1 MAEEQKAD
9 EVAEAAEISVATD
22 ASEASAQVL
31 VDVEATA
38 DRLNEIASQ
47 SLDTNEVARQIEE
60 LTSVVLDSA
69 EVSTRSA
76 SIAADVSATMRAVVS
91 KIQENNRLNVLH
103 SRIML
108 GVFCACL
115 LIAMGIFF
123 AITMKMTKSIKELD
137 TMVYAMA
144 KRVIEVD
151 ASLTAIGKTNSD
163 FSEINEKQEEVITT
177 QTQVA
182 KRLEELGK
190 SLAAMPTVVATEAN
204 KSSDL
209 KFKDMQKQ
217 LSGLESKLQTFDTKL
232 QTVAEKAASRV
243 QPPLPPAAPQG
254 PSTQVLLTEIQ
265 KIKSDLNL
273 AVQVRERA
281 QTAAEAAAIK
291 NIEKTIDKAA
301 VAAGDA
307 QKAADKAA
315 QSAKAATDAQKAALD
330 AQKAAAASEKASAA
344 ERLAQQKAAAERA
357 VMMRMQPEKPVKS
370 AEQIA
375 EEKAAAEKAAAARAA
390 KAAAEKAAADKA
402 SAAERAAA
410 EKARAAAAAA
420 NVPPVVREK
429 PIQYPRV
436 AD

>member
-1 MAEEQKAD
+1 MAD
-9 EVAEAAEISVATD
+9 EQQPTQDTTEPEQAM
-22 ASEASAQVL
+22 

-38 DRLNEIASQ
+38 DRLTEIASQ

-91 KIQENNRLNVLH
+91 KIQENNQRNVMH

-108 GVFCACL
+108 AAFCTCL

-123 AITMKMTKSIKELD
+123 AITMKMTQSIKELD
-137 TMVYAMA
+137 TMIYAMA

-151 ASLTAIGKTNSD
+151 ASLTAISKTNSD
-163 FSEINEKQEEVITT
+163 FSEITDKQDEVITT

-190 SLAAMPTVVATEAN
+190 SMASMPAVVVAEAN
-204 KSSDL
+204 KSSDP

-217 LSGLESKLQTFDTKL
+217 LTTLDSKLQSLDGKL
-232 QTVAEKAASRV
+232 QSVAEKAVSRM
-243 QPPLPPAAPQG
+243 PPPPPAAQQG
-254 PSTQVLLTEIQ
+254 PSTQVLLSEIQ
-265 KIKSDLNL
+265 KIKSDLNA
-273 AVQVRERA
+273 AVQVRERT
-281 QTAAEAAAIK
+281 QTAAEASAIK
-291 NIEKTIDKAA
+291 SIEKTLDRATEAA
-301 VAAGDA
+301 NEA

-315 QSAKAATDAQKAALD
+315 QSAKTAIES
-330 AQKAAAASEKASAA
+330 QKAAAASERASAA

-357 VMMRMQPEKPVKS
+357 AIMRMQPEKPVKS
-370 AEQIA
+370 AEQVA
-375 EEKAAAEKAAAARAA
+375 EEKAAAERAAAARAA
-390 KAAAEKAAADKA
+390 KAAADKAAADKA
-402 SAAERAAA
+402 AAAERAAA
-410 EKARAAAAAA
+410 EKARAAAAASAAAERAAA
-420 NVPPVVREK
+420 NVPLPVVREK

-436 AD
+436 PD

>member
-1 MAEEQKAD
+1 
-9 EVAEAAEISVATD
+9 
-22 ASEASAQVL
+22 
-31 VDVEATA
+31 
-38 DRLNEIASQ
+38 
-47 SLDTNEVARQIEE
+47 
-60 LTSVVLDSA
+60 VLDSA

-91 KIQENNRLNVLH
+91 KIQENNRRNVMH

-108 GVFCACL
+108 GAFCACL

-182 KRLEELGK
+182 KRLEELSK
-190 SLAAMPTVVATEAN
+190 NLAAMPAVVATEAN

-217 LSGLESKLQTFDTKL
+217 LSGLESKLQS
-232 QTVAEKAASRV
+232 VAEKTSART
-243 QPPLPPAAPQG
+243 QPPAPAVPQG

-265 KIKSDLNL
+265 KIKTDLNA
-273 AVQVRERA
+273 AVQVRDRA
-281 QTAAEAAAIK
+281 QTAAEATAIK
-291 NIEKTIDKAA
+291 NIEKTLDKATL
-301 VAAGDA
+301 AAGEA

-315 QSAKAATDAQKAALD
+315 QSAKAATDAQRAAAE
-330 AQKAAAASEKASAA
+330 AQKSAAASEKASAA
-344 ERLAQQKAAAERA
+344 ERLAQQRAAAERA
-357 VMMRMQPEKPVKS
+357 VAMRMQPEKPVKS

-375 EEKAAAEKAAAARAA
+375 EEKAAAERAAAARAA

-402 SAAERAAA
+402 AAAERAAA
-410 EKARAAAAAA
+410 EKARLAAAAAA
-420 NVPPVVREK
+420 AAPPPMVREK
-429 PIQYPRV
+429 PIQYPRP

>member
-1 MAEEQKAD
+1 MAD
-9 EVAEAAEISVATD
+9 EQTTSTDAAQEAAEAI
-22 ASEASAQVL
+22 

-38 DRLNEIASQ
+38 DRLTEIASQ

-91 KIQENNRLNVLH
+91 KIQENNRRNVMH

-108 GVFCACL
+108 GAFCACL

-163 FSEINEKQEEVITT
+163 FSEITEKQEEVITT

-182 KRLEELGK
+182 KRLEEIGK
-190 SLAAMPTVVATEAN
+190 SMAAMPAVVATEAN

-217 LSGLESKLQTFDTKL
+217 LTGLESKLESFDHKL
-232 QTVAEKAASRV
+232 QSVSSKT
-243 QPPLPPAAPQG
+243 QPPAPQG
-254 PSTQVLLTEIQ
+254 PNTQVLLAEIQ
-265 KIKSDLNL
+265 KLKSDLNAGL
-273 AVQVRERA
+273 QVRERT
-281 QTAAEAAAIK
+281 QTAAEANAAK
-291 NIEKTIDKAA
+291 AIEKSVEKATSA
-301 VAAGDA
+301 SLEA

-315 QSAKAATDAQKAALD
+315 QAAKLAGDAQKGAAD

-357 VMMRMQPEKPVKS
+357 VVMRMQTEKPEKS
-370 AEQIA
+370 AEQVAA
-375 EEKAAAEKAAAARAA
+375 ERAAAEKAAAARAA
-390 KAAAEKAAADKA
+390 AKAAAEKAAQEKAAAEKAAA
-402 SAAERAAA
+402 AER
-410 EKARAAAAAA
+410 ARAAAAAA
-420 NVPPVVREK
+420 AATAPVPPAVRER
-429 PIQYPRV
+429 PIQYPR

>member
-1 MAEEQKAD
+1 MADEQKPT
-9 EVAEAAEISVATD
+9 EEAAAPT
-22 ASEASAQVL
+22 EAI
-31 VDVEATA
+31 VDVDATA

-91 KIQENNRLNVLH
+91 KIQENNRRNVMH

-108 GVFCACL
+108 GAFCACL
-115 LIAMGIFF
+115 LIAMAIFF

-163 FSEINEKQEEVITT
+163 FSEITEKQDEVITT

-182 KRLEELGK
+182 KRLDELGK
-190 SLAAMPTVVATEAN
+190 SLASMPTVVATEAN

-217 LSGLESKLQTFDTKL
+217 LTTLESKLQSFDGKL
-232 QTVAEKAASRV
+232 QTVADKVSSRM
-243 QPPLPPAAPQG
+243 PPPAPAAPPAPQG

-265 KIKSDLNL
+265 
-273 AVQVRERA
+273 VRERT
-281 QTAAEAAAIK
+281 QTAAEAAAMK
-291 NIEKTIDKAA
+291 TVEKTIDKAA
-301 VAAGDA
+301 MAAGEA

-315 QSAKAATDAQKAALD
+315 QSAKAATDAQRAAVE

-357 VMMRMQPEKPVKS
+357 VAMRMQPEKPVKS

-375 EEKAAAEKAAAARAA
+375 EEKAAAERAGAARAA

-402 SAAERAAA
+402 AAAERAAA

-436 AD
+436 PD

>member
-1 MAEEQKAD
+1 MAD
-9 EVAEAAEISVATD
+9 EQQPKAEAAVPAQAEIDVA
-22 ASEASAQVL
+22 
-31 VDVEATA
+31 ATA
-38 DRLNEIASQ
+38 DKLTEIASQ

-91 KIQENNRLNVLH
+91 KIQENNRRNVMH

-108 GVFCACL
+108 GGFCACL

-123 AITMKMTKSIKELD
+123 AITLKMTKSIKELD

-163 FSEINEKQEEVITT
+163 FSEITEKQEEVITT

-182 KRLEELGK
+182 KRLEEIGK
-190 SLAAMPTVVATEAN
+190 SMATMPAVVATEAN

-217 LSGLESKLQTFDTKL
+217 LSALESKLEFVVEKTSAKSQL
-232 QTVAEKAASRV
+232 ASVAA
-243 QPPLPPAAPQG
+243 QG

-265 KIKSDLNL
+265 KIKADLNA

-281 QTAAEAAAIK
+281 QTAAEATALK
-291 NIEKTIDKAA
+291 NVEKTLTKASA
-301 VAAGDA
+301 AAGDA
-307 QKAADKAA
+307 QKAADQAMQA
-315 QSAKAATDAQKAALD
+315 AKAAAV
-330 AQKAAAASEKASAA
+330 SEKASAA

-357 VMMRMQPEKPVKS
+357 VAMRMQPQKQEKS
-370 AEQIA
+370 AEQLAA
-375 EEKAAAEKAAAARAA
+375 ERAAMAEKVAAAARSAKAAADKAAAEKAAA
-390 KAAAEKAAADKA
+390 
-402 SAAERAAA
+402 ERAA

-420 NVPPVVREK
+420 AAASAAPPPVAREK
-429 PIQYPRV
+429 VVQFPR
-436 AD
+436 APD

>member
-1 MAEEQKAD
+1 MAD
-9 EVAEAAEISVATD
+9 EQLTTAEAQAPE
-22 ASEASAQVL
+22 EAI

-38 DRLNEIASQ
+38 DRLTEIASQ

-91 KIQENNRLNVLH
+91 KIQENNRRNVMH

-108 GVFCACL
+108 GAFCACL

-217 LSGLESKLQTFDTKL
+217 LSAMESKLQSFDGKL
-232 QTVAEKAASRV
+232 QSVAEKTSARA
-243 QPPLPPAAPQG
+243 QPPAPAAPQG

-265 KIKSDLNL
+265 KIKSDLNA
-273 AVQVRERA
+273 AVQVRERT

-315 QSAKAATDAQKAALD
+315 QSAKAATDAQRAAAE

-357 VMMRMQPEKPVKS
+357 VIMRMQPEKPVKS

-375 EEKAAAEKAAAARAA
+375 EEKAAAEKAAAARVA
-390 KAAAEKAAADKA
+390 KAAAEKAAAEKA
-402 SAAERAAA
+402 AAAERAAA

-436 AD
+436 PD

>member
-1 MAEEQKAD
+1 MAD
-9 EVAEAAEISVATD
+9 EQQTIPDAATAAD
-22 ASEASAQVL
+22 AI

-38 DRLNEIASQ
+38 DRLTEIASQ

-91 KIQENNRLNVLH
+91 KIQENNRRNVMH

-108 GVFCACL
+108 GAFCACL

-163 FSEINEKQEEVITT
+163 FSEITEKQEEVITT

-190 SLAAMPTVVATEAN
+190 SMAAMPAVVAAEAN

-217 LSGLESKLQTFDTKL
+217 LTGMESKLQSFDTKL
-232 QTVAEKAASRV
+232 QSVTEKALARL
-243 QPPLPPAAPQG
+243 QPPAPAAPQG
-254 PSTQVLLTEIQ
+254 PSTQVLLAEIQ
-265 KIKSDLNL
+265 KLKADLNS

-301 VAAGDA
+301 LAAGEA

-315 QSAKAATDAQKAALD
+315 QSAKAATDAQRAAAE
-330 AQKAAAASEKASAA
+330 AQKAAAASEKASSA

-357 VMMRMQPEKPVKS
+357 VAMRMQPEKPVKS

-375 EEKAAAEKAAAARAA
+375 EEKAAAERAAAARAA
-390 KAAAEKAAADKA
+390 KAAAEKAAAEKA
-402 SAAERAAA
+402 AAAERAAA

-420 NVPPVVREK
+420 PPPAVREK

-436 AD
+436 QD

>member
-1 MAEEQKAD
+1 MAEEQKTAE
-9 EVAEAAEISVATD
+9 EVVTPEEAI
-22 ASEASAQVL
+22 

-38 DRLNEIASQ
+38 DRLTEIASQ

-91 KIQENNRLNVLH
+91 KIQENNRRNVMH

-108 GVFCACL
+108 GAFCACL

-123 AITMKMTKSIKELD
+123 AITLKMTKSIKELD

-163 FSEINEKQEEVITT
+163 FSEITEKQEEVITT

-182 KRLEELGK
+182 KRLEEIGK
-190 SLAAMPTVVATEAN
+190 SMAAMPAVVAVEAN

-217 LSGLESKLQTFDTKL
+217 LTGLESKLQSFDSKL
-232 QTVAEKAASRV
+232 QSVAEKASARI
-243 QPPLPPAAPQG
+243 QPPAPVAPQG

-265 KIKSDLNL
+265 KIKSDLNA

-281 QTAAEAAAIK
+281 QTAAEAAALK
-291 NIEKTIDKAA
+291 SIEKTIDKAA
-301 VAAGDA
+301 IAAGDA

-315 QSAKAATDAQKAALD
+315 QSAKAATDAQRAATES
-330 AQKAAAASEKASAA
+330 QKAAAASEKASAA

-357 VMMRMQPEKPVKS
+357 VAMRMQPEKPEKS

-375 EEKAAAEKAAAARAA
+375 SERAAAERAAAARAAKVAAEKAAAEKAAAA
-390 KAAAEKAAADKA
+390 
-402 SAAERAAA
+402 ERAA
-410 EKARAAAAAA
+410 EKARAASAAAA
-420 NVPPVVREK
+420 APQPVVVREK

-436 AD
+436 QE

>member
-1 MAEEQKAD
+1 MADEQKPT
-9 EVAEAAEISVATD
+9 EEATAPP
-22 ASEASAQVL
+22 EAIL
-31 VDVEATA
+31 DVEATA
-38 DRLNEIASQ
+38 DRLNDIASQ

-91 KIQENNRLNVLH
+91 KIQENNRRNVMH

-108 GVFCACL
+108 GAFCACL
-115 LIAMGIFF
+115 LIAMAIFF

-151 ASLTAIGKTNSD
+151 ASLSAIGKTNSD
-163 FSEINEKQEEVITT
+163 FSEITEKQDEVITT

-182 KRLEELGK
+182 KRLDELGK
-190 SLAAMPTVVATEAN
+190 SLAAMPMVVATEAN

-217 LSGLESKLQTFDTKL
+217 LTTLESKLQSFDGKL
-232 QTVAEKAASRV
+232 QTVAEKASSRMP
-243 QPPLPPAAPQG
+243 PPLPAAQQG
-254 PSTQVLLTEIQ
+254 PTTQVLLTEIQ
-265 KIKSDLNL
+265 KIKADLNA
-273 AVQVRERA
+273 AVQVRERT

-291 NIEKTIDKAA
+291 SIEKTIDKAA
-301 VAAGDA
+301 VAVGDA

-315 QSAKAATDAQKAALD
+315 QSAKAAGDAQRAATE

-357 VMMRMQPEKPVKS
+357 VAMRMQPEKPVKS

-375 EEKAAAEKAAAARAA
+375 EEKAAAERAGAARAA
-390 KAAAEKAAADKA
+390 KAAADKAAADKA
-402 SAAERAAA
+402 AAAERAAA
-410 EKARAAAAAA
+410 EKARAAAAAAAAA

-436 AD
+436 PD

>member
-1 MAEEQKAD
+1 MAD
-9 EVAEAAEISVATD
+9 EQQTIPDAAEAAEAI
-22 ASEASAQVL
+22 

-38 DRLNEIASQ
+38 DRLTEIASQ

-91 KIQENNRLNVLH
+91 KIQENNRRNVMH

-108 GVFCACL
+108 GAFCACL
-115 LIAMGIFF
+115 LIAMAIFF

-163 FSEINEKQEEVITT
+163 FSEITEKQEEVITT

-190 SLAAMPTVVATEAN
+190 TMAAMPAVVATEAN

-217 LSGLESKLQTFDTKL
+217 LTGMESKLQSFDTKL
-232 QTVAEKAASRV
+232 NSVTDKALARL
-243 QPPLPPAAPQG
+243 QPPPPAAPQG
-254 PSTQVLLTEIQ
+254 PSTQVLLLEIQ
-265 KIKSDLNL
+265 KLKSDLNS

-301 VAAGDA
+301 LAAGDA

-315 QSAKAATDAQKAALD
+315 QSAKAAADAQRAAAE
-330 AQKAAAASEKASAA
+330 AQKAAAASEKASSA

-357 VMMRMQPEKPVKS
+357 VAMRMQPEKPVKS

-375 EEKAAAEKAAAARAA
+375 EEKAAAERAAAARAA
-390 KAAAEKAAADKA
+390 KAAAEKSAAEKA
-402 SAAERAAA
+402 AAAERAAA

-420 NVPPVVREK
+420 PPPVVREK

-436 AD
+436 PD

>member
-1 MAEEQKAD
+1 MAEEQQSQ
-9 EVAEAAEISVATD
+9 AEAPEI
-22 ASEASAQVL
+22 L
-31 VDVEATA
+31 VDVDATA
-38 DRLNEIASQ
+38 ERLNEIASQ
-47 SLDTNEVARQIEE
+47 SLDNNEVARQIEE

-91 KIQENNRLNVLH
+91 KIQETNQRNVMH
-103 SRIML
+103 SRIIL
-108 GVFCACL
+108 GAFCACL

-163 FSEINEKQEEVITT
+163 FSEITEKQEEVITT

-190 SLAAMPTVVATEAN
+190 SMASMPAVVATEAN

-217 LSGLESKLQTFDTKL
+217 LTGLESKLQSFDNKL
-232 QTVAEKAASRV
+232 QFVAEKASARV
-243 QPPLPPAAPQG
+243 QPPPPPAPQG

-265 KIKSDLNL
+265 KLKSDLNAAL
-273 AVQVRERA
+273 KVSERA
-281 QTAAEAAAIK
+281 QTAAELNAAK
-291 NIEKTIDKAA
+291 SIEKSVEKATSA
-301 VAAGDA
+301 SLEAL
-307 QKAADKAA
+307 KAADKAA
-315 QSAKAATDAQKAALD
+315 QAAKLAGEAQKGAAD

-357 VMMRMQPEKPVKS
+357 VIMRMQSEKPQKS
-370 AEQIA
+370 AEQVAA
-375 EEKAAAEKAAAARAA
+375 EQRAAEAKAAAARAAAKEAADKAAAEKAALKAAAEKAAAA
-390 KAAAEKAAADKA
+390 
-402 SAAERAAA
+402 ERARA
-410 EKARAAAAAA
+410 AAAAAA
-420 NVPPVVREK
+420 NVPPAVREK
-429 PIQYPRV
+429 PIQYPRSS
-436 AD
+436 D

>member
-1 MAEEQKAD
+1 MAEEQKTAE
-9 EVAEAAEISVATD
+9 EVVTPEEAI
-22 ASEASAQVL
+22 

-38 DRLNEIASQ
+38 DRLTEIASQ

-91 KIQENNRLNVLH
+91 KIQENNRRNVMH

-108 GVFCACL
+108 GAFCACL

-123 AITMKMTKSIKELD
+123 AITLKMTKSIKELD

-163 FSEINEKQEEVITT
+163 FSEITEKQDEVITT

-182 KRLEELGK
+182 KRLEEIGK
-190 SLAAMPTVVATEAN
+190 SMAAMPAVVAVEAN

-217 LSGLESKLQTFDTKL
+217 LTGLESKLQSFDSKL
-232 QTVAEKAASRV
+232 QSVAEKASARV
-243 QPPLPPAAPQG
+243 QPPAPAAPQG

-265 KIKSDLNL
+265 KIKSDLNA
-273 AVQVRERA
+273 AVQVRERT
-281 QTAAEAAAIK
+281 QTAAEAAALK

-315 QSAKAATDAQKAALD
+315 QSAKAAGDAQKAAAD

-357 VMMRMQPEKPVKS
+357 VAMRMQPEKQEKS
-370 AEQIA
+370 ADQIA
-375 EEKAAAEKAAAARAA
+375 AERAAAERAAAARAA
-390 KAAAEKAAADKA
+390 KAAAEKAAAEKA
-402 SAAERAAA
+402 AAAERAA
-410 EKARAAAAAA
+410 EKARAASAAAA
-420 NVPPVVREK
+420 APQPVVVREK

-436 AD
+436 QE

>member
-1 MAEEQKAD
+1 MADEQKPT
-9 EVAEAAEISVATD
+9 EEATAPP
-22 ASEASAQVL
+22 EAIL
-31 VDVEATA
+31 DVEATA
-38 DRLNEIASQ
+38 DRLNDIASQ

-91 KIQENNRLNVLH
+91 KIQENNRRNVMH

-108 GVFCACL
+108 GAFCACL
-115 LIAMGIFF
+115 LIAMAIFF

-163 FSEINEKQEEVITT
+163 FSEITEKQDEVITT

-182 KRLEELGK
+182 KRLDELGK
-190 SLAAMPTVVATEAN
+190 SLAAMPMVVATEAN

-217 LSGLESKLQTFDTKL
+217 LTTLESKLQSFDGKL
-232 QTVAEKAASRV
+232 QTVAEKASSRMP
-243 QPPLPPAAPQG
+243 PPLPAAQQG
-254 PSTQVLLTEIQ
+254 PTTQVLLTEIQ
-265 KIKSDLNL
+265 KIKADLNA
-273 AVQVRERA
+273 AVQVRERT

-291 NIEKTIDKAA
+291 SIEKTIDKAA
-301 VAAGDA
+301 VAVGDA

-315 QSAKAATDAQKAALD
+315 QSAKAAGDAQRAATE

-357 VMMRMQPEKPVKS
+357 VAMRMQPEKPVKS

-375 EEKAAAEKAAAARAA
+375 EEKAAAERAAAARAA
-390 KAAAEKAAADKA
+390 KAAADKAAADKA
-402 SAAERAAA
+402 AAAERAAA
-410 EKARAAAAAA
+410 EKARAAAAAAAAA

-436 AD
+436 PD

>member
-1 MAEEQKAD
+1 MAD
-9 EVAEAAEISVATD
+9 EQQTIPDAAAAAEAI
-22 ASEASAQVL
+22 

-38 DRLNEIASQ
+38 DRLTEIASQ

-91 KIQENNRLNVLH
+91 KIQENNRRNVMH

-108 GVFCACL
+108 GAFCACL
-115 LIAMGIFF
+115 LIAMAIFF

-151 ASLTAIGKTNSD
+151 ASLSAIGKTNSD
-163 FSEINEKQEEVITT
+163 FSEITEKQDEVITT

-217 LSGLESKLQTFDTKL
+217 LTGMENKLQSFDSKLQS
-232 QTVAEKAASRV
+232 VSEKAMSRI
-243 QPPLPPAAPQG
+243 QPPAPAPAAPQG

-265 KIKSDLNL
+265 KIKSDLNA
-273 AVQVRERA
+273 AVQVRERS

-291 NIEKTIDKAA
+291 SIEKTIDKAA

-315 QSAKAATDAQKAALD
+315 QSAKAAADAQRAATE

-344 ERLAQQKAAAERA
+344 ERLAQQRAAAERA
-357 VMMRMQPEKPVKS
+357 AVMRMQPEKPVKS

-375 EEKAAAEKAAAARAA
+375 EEKAAAERASAARAA
-390 KAAAEKAAADKA
+390 RAAAEKAAAEKAAA
-402 SAAERAAA
+402 AERIAA

-420 NVPPVVREK
+420 PQPVVREK

-436 AD
+436 PE

>member
-1 MAEEQKAD
+1 MADEQKPT
-9 EVAEAAEISVATD
+9 EEATAPP
-22 ASEASAQVL
+22 EAIL
-31 VDVEATA
+31 DVEATA
-38 DRLNEIASQ
+38 DRLNDIASQ

-91 KIQENNRLNVLH
+91 KIQENNRRNVMH

-108 GVFCACL
+108 GAFCACL
-115 LIAMGIFF
+115 LIAMAIFF

-163 FSEINEKQEEVITT
+163 FSEITEKQDEVITT

-182 KRLEELGK
+182 KRLDELGK
-190 SLAAMPTVVATEAN
+190 SLAAMPMVVATEAN

-217 LSGLESKLQTFDTKL
+217 LTTLESKLQSFDGKL
-232 QTVAEKAASRV
+232 QTVAEKASSRMP
-243 QPPLPPAAPQG
+243 PPLPAAQQG
-254 PSTQVLLTEIQ
+254 PTTQVLLTEIQ
-265 KIKSDLNL
+265 KIKADLNA
-273 AVQVRERA
+273 AVQVRERT

-291 NIEKTIDKAA
+291 SIEKTIDKAA
-301 VAAGDA
+301 VAVGDA

-315 QSAKAATDAQKAALD
+315 QSAKAAGDAQRAATE

-357 VMMRMQPEKPVKS
+357 VAMRMQPEKPVKS

-375 EEKAAAEKAAAARAA
+375 EEKAAAERAGAARAA
-390 KAAAEKAAADKA
+390 KAAADKAAADKA
-402 SAAERAAA
+402 AAAERAAA
-410 EKARAAAAAA
+410 EKARAAAAAAAAA

-436 AD
+436 PD

>member
-1 MAEEQKAD
+1 MAEEQKTAE
-9 EVAEAAEISVATD
+9 EVVTPEEAI
-22 ASEASAQVL
+22 

-38 DRLNEIASQ
+38 DRLTEIASQ

-91 KIQENNRLNVLH
+91 KIQENNRRNVMH

-108 GVFCACL
+108 GAFCACL

-123 AITMKMTKSIKELD
+123 AITLKMTKSIKELD

-163 FSEINEKQEEVITT
+163 FSEITEKQEEVITT

-182 KRLEELGK
+182 KRLEEIGK
-190 SLAAMPTVVATEAN
+190 SMAAMPAVVAVEAN

-217 LSGLESKLQTFDTKL
+217 LTGLESKLQSFDSKL
-232 QTVAEKAASRV
+232 QSVAEKASARI
-243 QPPLPPAAPQG
+243 QPPAPVAPQG
-254 PSTQVLLTEIQ
+254 PSTQVLLAEIQ
-265 KIKSDLNL
+265 KLKSDLNA

-281 QTAAEAAAIK
+281 QTAAEAAALK

-315 QSAKAATDAQKAALD
+315 QSAKAATDAQRAATE

-357 VMMRMQPEKPVKS
+357 VAMRMQSEKPEKS

-375 EEKAAAEKAAAARAA
+375 SERAAAERAAAARAA
-390 KAAAEKAAADKA
+390 KAAAEKAAAEKA
-402 SAAERAAA
+402 AAAERAA
-410 EKARAAAAAA
+410 EKARAASAAAA
-420 NVPPVVREK
+420 AAPQPVVVREK

-436 AD
+436 QE

>member
-1 MAEEQKAD
+1 MADEQKPT
-9 EVAEAAEISVATD
+9 EEAAAPT
-22 ASEASAQVL
+22 EAI
-31 VDVEATA
+31 VDVDATA

-91 KIQENNRLNVLH
+91 KIQENNRRNVMH

-108 GVFCACL
+108 GAFCACL
-115 LIAMGIFF
+115 LIAMAIFF

-163 FSEINEKQEEVITT
+163 FSEITEKQDEVITT

-182 KRLEELGK
+182 KRLDELGK
-190 SLAAMPTVVATEAN
+190 SLASMPMVVATEAN

-217 LSGLESKLQTFDTKL
+217 LTTLESKLQSFDGKL
-232 QTVAEKAASRV
+232 QSVADKASSRM
-243 QPPLPPAAPQG
+243 PPPAPAAPQG

-265 KIKSDLNL
+265 KIKSDLNA
-273 AVQVRERA
+273 AVQVRERT

-301 VAAGDA
+301 VAASDA

-315 QSAKAATDAQKAALD
+315 QSAKAATDAQRAAAE

-357 VMMRMQPEKPVKS
+357 AAMRMQPEKPVKS

-375 EEKAAAEKAAAARAA
+375 EEKAAAERAGALRAA

-402 SAAERAAA
+402 AAAADRAAA
-410 EKARAAAAAA
+410 EKARAAAAAS
-420 NVPPVVREK
+420 VPPVVREK

-436 AD
+436 PD

>member
-1 MAEEQKAD
+1 MADEQKTI
-9 EVAEAAEISVATD
+9 AEDAQAALAL
-22 ASEASAQVL
+22 APNAAL
-31 VDVEATA
+31 VDVDATA
-38 DRLNEIASQ
+38 DRLDEIASQ

-91 KIQENNRLNVLH
+91 KIQENNRRNVMH

-108 GVFCACL
+108 GAFCACL
-115 LIAMGIFF
+115 LIAMAIFF

-151 ASLTAIGKTNSD
+151 ASLSAIGKTNAD
-163 FSEINEKQEEVITT
+163 FSEITEKQDEVITT

-190 SLAAMPTVVATEAN
+190 SMAAMPTVVAVEAN

-217 LSGLESKLQTFDTKL
+217 LTTLESKLQSFDGKL
-232 QTVAEKAASRV
+232 QSVAEKTSARF
-243 QPPLPPAAPQG
+243 QPPAAATPQG

-265 KIKSDLNL
+265 KIKADLNA
-273 AVQVRERA
+273 AVQVRERT
-281 QTAAEAAAIK
+281 QTAAEAAALK

-315 QSAKAATDAQKAALD
+315 LSAKTAADAQRAATE

-344 ERLAQQKAAAERA
+344 ERLAQQRAAAERA
-357 VMMRMQPEKPVKS
+357 AVMRMQPEKPVKS

-375 EEKAAAEKAAAARAA
+375 EEKAAAERAAAARAA
-390 KAAAEKAAADKA
+390 KAAAEKAAAEKA
-402 SAAERAAA
+402 AAAERAA
-410 EKARAAAAAA
+410 EKARAAAAA
-420 NVPPVVREK
+420 VPPPVVREK

-436 AD
+436 PE

>member
-1 MAEEQKAD
+1 MAD
-9 EVAEAAEISVATD
+9 EQLTTAEAQAPE
-22 ASEASAQVL
+22 EAI

-38 DRLNEIASQ
+38 DRLTEIASQ

-91 KIQENNRLNVLH
+91 KIQENNRRNVMH

-108 GVFCACL
+108 GAFCACL

-217 LSGLESKLQTFDTKL
+217 LSAMESKLQSFDGKL
-232 QTVAEKAASRV
+232 QSVAEKTSARA
-243 QPPLPPAAPQG
+243 QPPAPAAPQG

-265 KIKSDLNL
+265 KIKSDLNA
-273 AVQVRERA
+273 AVQVRERT

-315 QSAKAATDAQKAALD
+315 QSAKAATDAQRAAAE

-357 VMMRMQPEKPVKS
+357 VIMRMQPEKPVKS

-390 KAAAEKAAADKA
+390 KAAAEKAAAEKA
-402 SAAERAAA
+402 AAAERAAA

-436 AD
+436 PD

>member
-1 MAEEQKAD
+1 MAD
-9 EVAEAAEISVATD
+9 EQQTTTEAQAPE
-22 ASEASAQVL
+22 EVL

-38 DRLNEIASQ
+38 DRLTEIASQ

-91 KIQENNRLNVLH
+91 KIQENNRRNVMH

-108 GVFCACL
+108 GAFCACL

-190 SLAAMPTVVATEAN
+190 TMAAMPAVVATEAN

-217 LSGLESKLQTFDTKL
+217 LTTLESKLQSFDGKL
-232 QTVAEKAASRV
+232 QTVAEKASARV
-243 QPPLPPAAPQG
+243 QPAPPPAPAAPQG

-265 KIKSDLNL
+265 KLKSDLN
-273 AVQVRERA
+273 AAMQGRERA
-281 QTAAEAAAIK
+281 QSAAEANAL
-291 NIEKTIDKAA
+291 KTIDKNLEKAA
-301 VAAGDA
+301 IVAGEA

-315 QSAKAATDAQKAALD
+315 QAAKASAQSEKAAADAQRAALE
-330 AQKAAAASEKASAA
+330 AQRSAAASEKAAAA
-344 ERLAQQKAAAERA
+344 ERMAQQKAAAERA
-357 VMMRMQPEKPVKS
+357 VIMRMQPEKPVKS

-375 EEKAAAEKAAAARAA
+375 EEKAAAERAAAARAA
-390 KAAAEKAAADKA
+390 KAAAEKAAAEKA
-402 SAAERAAA
+402 AAAERAAA

-420 NVPPVVREK
+420 AQPPVVREK

-436 AD
+436 PD

>member
-1 MAEEQKAD
+1 MADEQKPT
-9 EVAEAAEISVATD
+9 EEAAAPT
-22 ASEASAQVL
+22 EAI
-31 VDVEATA
+31 VDVDATA

-91 KIQENNRLNVLH
+91 KIQENNRRNVMH

-108 GVFCACL
+108 GAFCACL
-115 LIAMGIFF
+115 LIAMAIFF

-163 FSEINEKQEEVITT
+163 FSEITEKQDEVITT

-182 KRLEELGK
+182 KRLDELGK
-190 SLAAMPTVVATEAN
+190 SLASMPMVVATEAN

-217 LSGLESKLQTFDTKL
+217 LTTLESKLQSFDGKL
-232 QTVAEKAASRV
+232 QSVAEKASSRM
-243 QPPLPPAAPQG
+243 PPPAPAAPQG

-265 KIKSDLNL
+265 KIKSDLNA
-273 AVQVRERA
+273 AVQVRERT

-315 QSAKAATDAQKAALD
+315 QSAKAATDAQRAAAE

-357 VMMRMQPEKPVKS
+357 AAMRMQPEKPVKS

-375 EEKAAAEKAAAARAA
+375 EEKAAAERAGALRAA

-402 SAAERAAA
+402 AAAADRAAA
-410 EKARAAAAAA
+410 EKARAAAAAS
-420 NVPPVVREK
+420 VPPVVREK

-436 AD
+436 PD

>member
-1 MAEEQKAD
+1 MAD
-9 EVAEAAEISVATD
+9 EQQTIPDAADAAEAI
-22 ASEASAQVL
+22 

-38 DRLNEIASQ
+38 DRLTEIASQ

-91 KIQENNRLNVLH
+91 KIQENNRRNVMH

-108 GVFCACL
+108 GAFCACL
-115 LIAMGIFF
+115 LIAMAIFF

-163 FSEINEKQEEVITT
+163 FSEITEKQDEVITT

-190 SLAAMPTVVATEAN
+190 TMAAMPTVVATEAN

-217 LSGLESKLQTFDTKL
+217 LTTMESKLQSFDGKL
-232 QTVAEKAASRV
+232 QTVAEKASARF
-243 QPPLPPAAPQG
+243 QPPAPAAPQG

-265 KIKSDLNL
+265 KIKADLNA
-273 AVQVRERA
+273 AVQVRERT

-301 VAAGDA
+301 VAASDA

-315 QSAKAATDAQKAALD
+315 QSAKTATDAQRAAAE

-357 VMMRMQPEKPVKS
+357 VAMRMQPEKPVKS

-375 EEKAAAEKAAAARAA
+375 EEKAAAERAAAARAA
-390 KAAAEKAAADKA
+390 RAAAEKAAAEKAA
-402 SAAERAAA
+402 AAERAAA

-420 NVPPVVREK
+420 PAPAVREK

-436 AD
+436 PD

>member
-1 MAEEQKAD
+1 MAD
-9 EVAEAAEISVATD
+9 EQLTTVEATAPE
-22 ASEASAQVL
+22 EAI

-38 DRLNEIASQ
+38 DRLTEIASQ

-91 KIQENNRLNVLH
+91 KIQENNRRNVMH

-108 GVFCACL
+108 GAFCACL
-115 LIAMGIFF
+115 LIAMAIFF
-123 AITMKMTKSIKELD
+123 AITMKMSKSIKELD
-137 TMVYAMA
+137 TMIYAMA

-182 KRLEELGK
+182 KRLDELGK
-190 SLAAMPTVVATEAN
+190 AMAAMPTVVATEAN

-217 LSGLESKLQTFDTKL
+217 LTTLESKLQSLDGKL
-232 QTVAEKAASRV
+232 QTVGEKAAARF
-243 QPPLPPAAPQG
+243 QPPAPVAPQG

-265 KIKSDLNL
+265 KIKSDLNA
-273 AVQVRERA
+273 AVQVRERT

-315 QSAKAATDAQKAALD
+315 QSAKSAADAQRAATEAQKG
-330 AQKAAAASEKASAA
+330 AAASEKASAA

-357 VMMRMQPEKPVKS
+357 AVMRMQPEKPVKS
-370 AEQIA
+370 AEQVA
-375 EEKAAAEKAAAARAA
+375 EEKAAAERAGAARAA
-390 KAAAEKAAADKA
+390 KAAAEKAAAEKA
-402 SAAERAAA
+402 AAAERAAA

-420 NVPPVVREK
+420 SVPPVVREK

-436 AD
+436 PD

>member
-1 MAEEQKAD
+1 MAD
-9 EVAEAAEISVATD
+9 EQQPTEDATASTEAIVN
-22 ASEASAQVL
+22 
-31 VDVEATA
+31 VEATA
-38 DRLNEIASQ
+38 YRLTEIASQ

-76 SIAADVSATMRAVVS
+76 SVAADVSATMRAVVS
-91 KIQENNRLNVLH
+91 KIQENNIRNVMH

-108 GVFCACL
+108 GAFCACL

-123 AITMKMTKSIKELD
+123 AITMKMTQSIKELD
-137 TMVYAMA
+137 TMIYAMA

-151 ASLTAIGKTNSD
+151 ASLTAISKTNSD
-163 FSEINEKQEEVITT
+163 FSEITDKQDEVITT

-190 SLAAMPTVVATEAN
+190 SVAAMPTVVAAEAN

-217 LSGLESKLQTFDTKL
+217 LTMLDSKLQSLDGKL
-232 QTVAEKAASRV
+232 QTVAEKASSR
-243 QPPLPPAAPQG
+243 LPPPAPAAAVQQG
-254 PSTQVLLTEIQ
+254 PSTQVLLSEIQ
-265 KIKSDLNL
+265 KIKSDLNA
-273 AVQVRERA
+273 AVQVRERT
-281 QTAAEAAAIK
+281 QTAAEASAIK
-291 NIEKTIDKAA
+291 SIEKTIEKAT
-301 VAAGDA
+301 VAASDA

-315 QSAKAATDAQKAALD
+315 LSAKTAIE

-357 VMMRMQPEKPVKS
+357 AFMRMQPEKPVKS
-370 AEQIA
+370 AEQMA
-375 EEKAAAEKAAAARAA
+375 EEKAAAERAAAARAA
-390 KAAAEKAAADKA
+390 KAAADRAAADKA
-402 SAAERAAA
+402 AAAERAAA

-420 NVPPVVREK
+420 AANVPPPVVREK

-436 AD
+436 PD